1 MRRTLLPLP
10 VLAALPACAGAPAA
24 NADRS
29 CFWASQASGFRPD
42 GQDRALVRT
51 GSRQWELTLAP
62 GCPDI
67 DWALAIGIGGRGG
80 DRICPGRPAELIL
93 PEASGSGARRCLVRA
108 IRPLP
113 DREPSLSDSGPSSP

>member
-80 DRICPGRPAELIL
+80 DRICPGL

-113 DREPSLSDSGPSSP
+113 DREQSLSDSGPSSP